1 MYQKGCRVKDKRLRG
16 AAIAQW
22 IRLNLPSA
30 APGSSPKHTI
40 YAFTIYSIGAIF
52 VMKRTK
58 ISKMRPS

>member
-40 YAFTIYSIGAIF
+40 YAFFNCSNYTSVELECEKYEN
-52 VMKRTK
+52 K
-58 ISKMRPS
+58 